1 LRSARNRPDRASRSN
16 QAAATSET
24 SAETARRAAESGLS
38 RTEYASGLRVI
49 SEEMPEM
56 RSVALGVWVDVGSR
70 DEPTDIA
77 GASHFL
83 EHLLFKGTES
93 RSAREIAEAFDA
105 VGGDLNAFTAKEYTC
120 YYCRVRD
127 QDLSMAVEFMS
138 DMLQNS
144 VLRET
149 DFEAERMVIVE
160 EINRQDDAPDDLIH
174 DLFAATVW
182 EGHPLGRP
190 VLGTRETITGVSR
203 DQIKDFYDRLYRP
216 QHFVIAAAGNV
227 RHDELCGLLEQY
239 MATGEKLSTS
249 LTPKVRAGGDAPAV
263 SGKNL
268 VRHRGTEQ
276 AHILFG
282 TSAPSRRDPDRFTFG
297 VVNSSLGGGMSSRL
311 FQEVREKRGLVYS
324 IYSHHSMFAE
334 TGLFGVYAGTTPA
347 RAAEVLSIIRAQI
360 EDIVDGGLKGD
371 ELERAKGHLKGSF
384 VLSLEDTGGRMSRIG
399 RSEISHGEILS
410 VDEVIERTDAVTADD
425 VLRVAKE
432 YFTRPLSLAVIGPFS
447 EDAFAEL
454 SGDLAPSGDG
464 ASEQSAS
471 RGTPA

>member
-1 LRSARNRPDRASRSN
+1 
-16 QAAATSET
+16 
-24 SAETARRAAESGLS
+24 
-38 RTEYASGLRVI
+38 
-49 SEEMPEM
+49 M

-83 EHLLFKGTES
+83 EHLLFKGTHK
-93 RSAREIAEAFDA
+93 RSAREIAETFDA

-144 VLRET
+144 LLRET
-149 DFEAERMVIVE
+149 DFEAERMVILE

-174 DLFAATVW
+174 DLYAATVW
-182 EGHPLGRP
+182 ERHPLGRP

-203 DQIKDFYDRLYRP
+203 DQIKIFYDRLYEP
-216 QHFVIAAAGNV
+216 SHFVIAAAGNL
-227 RHDELCGLLEQY
+227 RHDELCAFIEQH
-239 MATGEKLSTS
+239 MDTGEKLSTS
-249 LTPKVRAGGDAPAV
+249 LTPKIRTAGDAPAV

-268 VRHRGTEQ
+268 VKHRATEQ

-282 TSAPSRRDPDRFTFG
+282 TSAPSRRDPDRFAFG
-297 VVNSSLGGGMSSRL
+297 VVNSVLGGGMSSRL

-347 RAAEVLSIIRAQI
+347 KAKEVLSIIRSQI
-360 EDIVDGGLKGD
+360 EDIVDGGLKVD

-399 RSEISHGEILS
+399 RSEISQGEILS

-425 VLRVAKE
+425 ALRVAKE
-432 YFTRPLSLAVIGPFS
+432 YFTRPLSLAVIGPF
-447 EDAFAEL
+447 EDDAFAEL
-454 SGDLAPSGDG
+454 TGDLAPSGEG
-464 ASEQSAS
+464 ATQTVPSS
-471 RGTPA
+471 GTPA